1 MAIHEYTQNKDL
13 KILWE
18 PSKCQ
23 HAAICVKMLPNVYHP
38 KDKPWITPE
47 KATSEELKSQIDKC
61 PTGALS
67 YIRTYADSSALEK

>member
-1 MAIHEYTQNKDL
+1 MATHEYTQNKDL
-13 KILWE
+13 MILWE
-18 PSKCQ
+18 PAKCQ

-47 KATSEELKSQIDKC
+47 KATAEELKKQIDNC

-67 YIRTYADSSALEK
+67 YTAPHSGTSALEK